1 MSTMRMTTCL
11 AVTSWDGKQLATDG
25 PHKEDYMTNEEKRIE
40 IIRKRARIGW
50 PEATIARFHGWD
62 VKWVRMI
69 MQTRGINIHSKKR
82 K

>member
-1 MSTMRMTTCL
+1 MS
-11 AVTSWDGKQLATDG
+11 
-25 PHKEDYMTNEEKRIE
+25 NEEKRIE

-50 PEATIARFHGWD
+50 PDSTIARFHGWD

-69 MQTRGINIHSKKR
+69 MQTSGIKIHSKKR